1 LTRVQAVLFDLDGTF
16 ADTAPDLARAL
27 NRLRAEQGLAPVTA
41 AAARPH
47 ASSGARGLLEIS
59 FHLSPGQD
67 GYEALKER
75 FLDFYEE
82 GLCVET
88 RLFDGI
94 SDLLAQLEA
103 RDLRWGIVT
112 NKSKRFTEPLLREL
126 KVHDRAACIVCG
138 DTTARIK
145 PHPDSLLHAAA
156 LLALA
161 PSACLYVGDDLR
173 DVQAA
178 RAAGMGVVAAAWGYL
193 GEGADPGAWGADAVI
208 AHPLDALKAL

>member
-1 LTRVQAVLFDLDGTF
+1 LNRVQAVLFDLDGTF

-27 NRLRAEQGLAPVTA
+27 NRLRAEQGLAPLTVE
-41 AAARPH
+41 AARPH
-47 ASSGARGLLEIS
+47 TSSGARGLLKIG
-59 FHLSPGQD
+59 FDLSPGQD
-67 GYEALKER
+67 GYETLKER

-82 GLCVET
+82 GLCIGT

-94 SDLLAQLEA
+94 AEVLAKIEA

-112 NKSKRFTEPLLREL
+112 NKSKRFTEPLMRAL
-126 KVHDRAACIVCG
+126 KLHDRAACIVCG
-138 DTTARIK
+138 DTTARVK
-145 PHPDSLLHAAA
+145 PYPDSLLHAAA

-178 RAAGMGVVAAAWGYL
+178 RAAGMGVLAAAWGYL
-193 GEGADPGAWGADAVI
+193 GEGGDPDTWGADAVI
-208 AHPLDALKAL
+208 AHPLATLKAL